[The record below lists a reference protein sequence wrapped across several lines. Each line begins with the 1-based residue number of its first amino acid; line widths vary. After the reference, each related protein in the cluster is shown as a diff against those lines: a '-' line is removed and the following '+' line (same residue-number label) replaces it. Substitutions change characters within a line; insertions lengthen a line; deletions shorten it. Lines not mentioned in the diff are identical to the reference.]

1 MAKRERAA
9 HALQDEVSRR
19 IQRIDDIV
27 EDGAK
32 IRVPVPQAHARDAR
46 GRNWDMKV
54 FGNAAGYE
62 RSIRAVVDKARDEFD
77 LTEVPGQQSAD
88 PFGTPSSPE

>member
-9 HALQDEVSRR
+9 PALQDEVSRR
-19 IQRIDDIV
+19 IQRIDDIM
-27 EDGAK
+27 EDGVK
-32 IRVPVPQAHARDAR
+32 VRVPAPQAHARDAR
-46 GRNWDMKV
+46 GRNWDMQV

-62 RSIRAVVDKARDEFD
+62 KSIRAVVDKARDEFD
-77 LTEVPGQQSAD
+77 LTVVPGQQPAD

>member
-1 MAKRERAA
+1 MVKRARAA
-9 HALQDEVSRR
+9 RALQDEVSRR

-32 IRVPVPQAHARDAR
+32 VRVPAPQARARDAR

-54 FGNAAGYE
+54 FGNAAGHE

-77 LTEVPGQQSAD
+77 LAEVPDQQGAD
-88 PFGTPSSPE
+88 PFGTPPSLE

>member
-9 HALQDEVSRR
+9 RALQDEVSRR

-27 EDGAK
+27 EDSAR
-32 IRVPVPQAHARDAR
+32 IRVPAPQAHPRDAR
-46 GRNWDMKV
+46 GRNWDMKA
-54 FGNAAGYE
+54 FGNAGGYE

-77 LTEVPGQQSAD
+77 LVEAPGQPGDD
-88 PFGTPSSPE
+88 PFRTGA

>member
-1 MAKRERAA
+1 MPKRERTAR
-9 HALQDEVSRR
+9 ALQDEVSRR

-32 IRVPVPQAHARDAR
+32 IKVPAPQPHARDAR
-46 GRNWDMKV
+46 GRNWDMKA
-54 FGNAAGYE
+54 FGNAAGHE

-77 LTEVPGQQSAD
+77 LAELPGQQSAD
-88 PFGTPSSPE
+88 PFGPPPALE

>member
-9 HALQDEVSRR
+9 RALQDEVSRR
-19 IQRIDDIV
+19 IQRIDDII

-32 IRVPVPQAHARDAR
+32 IRVPAPQPHARDAR
-46 GRNWDMKV
+46 GRNWDMKG

-62 RSIRAVVDKARDEFD
+62 KGIRAVVDKARDEFD
-77 LTEVPGQQSAD
+77 LAELPARAEAD
-88 PFGTPSSPE
+88 PFGGDS